1 MTPRSYAL
9 GKREASSAETRRR
22 IREAAFELYTEQG
35 IAATT
40 IQAVATRADVAR
52 GTVVN
57 HFGTAEQLLE
67 AVLDET
73 IADLRYP
80 DEHILDGIANPAAR
94 IRLYV
99 DALFRFFERSE
110 AIWPAVRADL
120 DLPVLKRRTAE
131 YAAVIG
137 RLYAAAFGPLAT
149 DRPVAAASRAF
160 VNYGPLHDLRDAGLS
175 LDEAIEVV
183 ADSLIAL
190 VERRRAAVAVGVEE
204 EGRA

>member
-1 MTPRSYAL
+1 MAPRSYAL
-9 GKREASSAETRRR
+9 GKRETSSAATRQR

-73 IADLRYP
+73 ISDLRYP
-80 DEHILDGIANPAAR
+80 DEHILYGISDPAVR
-94 IRLYV
+94 IRRYV

-110 AIWPAVRADL
+110 AIWPAVRSDL

-131 YAAVIG
+131 YTAVIG
-137 RLYAAAFGPLAT
+137 RLYAAAFGPLAG
-149 DRPVAAASRAF
+149 DRAVAAASRAF
-160 VNYGPLHDLRDAGLS
+160 VNYAPLHDLRSSGLS

-190 VERRRAAVAVGVEE
+190 VERRRAATATGVE

>member
-1 MTPRSYAL
+1 VTPRSYAL
-9 GKREASSAETRRR
+9 GKREATSAATRQR

-73 IADLRYP
+73 ISDLRYP
-80 DEHILDGIANPAAR
+80 DEHILDGISDPEQR
-94 IRLYV
+94 IHRYV

-110 AIWPAVRADL
+110 AIWPAVRSDL
-120 DLPVLKRRTAE
+120 DLPVLKRRTDE
-131 YAAVIG
+131 YVAVIG

-149 DRPVAAASRAF
+149 DRFVAAAARAY
-160 VNYGPLHDLRDAGLS
+160 VNYSPLHDLRASGLS

-183 ADSLIAL
+183 ADSLIAI
-190 VERRRAAVAVGVEE
+190 VDRQRRPAAT
-204 EGRA
+204 RHP